1 MKLNNNNKSKS
12 NNQKL
17 YSKLNTKIQE
27 KFEDENNNEEETLKL
42 KQLEDAIERL
52 EKFQAKGWK
61 VMIESTKKQ
70 IAKLEAEIDALEG

>member
-1 MKLNNNNKSKS
+1 MS
-12 NNQKL
+12 NDL
-17 YSKLNTKIQE
+17 
-27 KFEDENNNEEETLKL
+27 KFELKL

-70 IAKLEAEIDALEG
+70 IAKLEAEIDMLEG